1 MAALSEVDK
10 SVANNALRNAKAAT
24 DLGHAILRPS
34 EVGERAITKKDD
46 HLLLD
51 CCQSLVRL
59 AMKVRRLLD
68 NRSSLANKRLNQ
80 WMLQEFFCRPLVS
93 SYYVARHYYDS
104 F

>member
-34 EVGERAITKKDD
+34 KVGERAIPEKDD

-51 CCQSLVRL
+51 FGEPLVRL
-59 AMKVRRLLD
+59 PMKVDRPLND
-68 NRSSLANKRLNQ
+68 RSSLGNKRL
-80 WMLQEFFCRPLVS
+80 
-93 SYYVARHYYDS
+93 D
-104 F
+104 